1 MLALKKG
8 VTVFNHGVAGDT
20 TTSVLA
26 RLNAA
31 IAASP
36 ATHVVVIT
44 GTNDVISGNL
54 DKAIINIRQMVV
66 QIQEAGKIALVGTL
80 PPLSGSR
87 FSDHEADIQT
97 INSEIIKLRT
107 ELPSLRVVHIHEAL
121 KPNWNKYTSGDF
133 IHLGLHGNK
142 IIADLLS
149 QAI

>member
-1 MLALKKG
+1 MLARKKG

-80 PPLSGSR
+80 RGMQVRYSA
-87 FSDHEADIQT
+87 E
-97 INSEIIKLRT
+97 E
-107 ELPSLRVVHIHEAL
+107 
-121 KPNWNKYTSGDF
+121 
-133 IHLGLHGNK
+133 LGLK
-142 IIADLLS
+142 TTMSVVQSIFLIIAADALFATLFTRMG
-149 QAI
+149 I